1 MHWIGAALLQLQPQ
15 PGMDR
20 MTIGMMVGAGVL
32 VGTQLVMVG
41 IAAVWFVRSQRKTSH
56 PSPSKEATE

>member
-15 PGMDR
+15 PGLDR
-20 MTIGMMVGAGVL
+20 MTTGMMVGAGVL

-41 IAAVWFVRSQRKTSH
+41 IAAVWFVRRQRKTSLH
-56 PSPSKEATE
+56 SPSKEAPE